1 MRVNNKV
8 LKIRQ
13 VQFPTISFIAGNGE
27 YRNIDIRQY
36 FRSIRL
42 GKGDFGFD
50 VLKDKKIFETVSVEG
65 YAITWKAISKSMV
78 LPNGKKMQAYFQLD
92 PLQTIQNSTLE
103 LDASNAPIGEK
114 LKQERIK
121 QDLSQEE
128 LGEKIGSSKHYISK
142 VENSKTDLE
151 FKTLQK
157 LFEVGLGKKVHL
169 AVYSNDQALK
179 EVSNSVL
186 RADFVQ
192 WLEQYTHALTMIEG
206 INETVSDTL
215 KAAKIVDAKALSE
228 MTLPEL
234 LKVLSQTGEDIHDY
248 QFLDAWLVQA
258 RYLVNAEWSN
268 LISLQRLLSGKL
280 SKVERLARRVIR
292 GEMFWV

>member
-27 YRNIDIRQY
+27 YRNIDIKQY

>member
-13 VQFPTISFIAGNGE
+13 VQFPNISFIAGNGE

-50 VLKDKKIFETVSVEG
+50 VLKDKKVFETVSVEG
-65 YAITWKAISKSMV
+65 YAITWKTVSKLLA
-78 LPNGKKMQAYFQLD
+78 LPSGKKLQTYFQLD

-114 LKQERIK
+114 LKQERIR
-121 QDLSQEE
+121 QGLSQEA
-128 LGEKIGSSKHYISK
+128 LGEMIGSSKHYISK
-142 VENSKTDLE
+142 VEHSKTDME

-169 AVYSNDQALK
+169 AVYSSEQALK
-179 EVSNSVL
+179 EVPNSVL
-186 RADFVQ
+186 KADFVQ
-192 WLEQYTHALTMIEG
+192 WLERHAHSLTMIEG
-206 INETVSDTL
+206 VDDKVRDRL
-215 KAAKIVDAKALSE
+215 KAVRIVDTKALSE
-228 MTLPEL
+228 MGLPAL
-234 LKVLSQTGEDIHDY
+234 LKLLSPKGEDIGKY

-258 RYLVNAEWSN
+258 RYLVNAEWSH
-268 LISLQRLLSGKL
+268 LISLQRLLGGKP
-280 SKVERLARRVIR
+280 SKIERLARKDLK
-292 GEMFWV
+292 GELFWV